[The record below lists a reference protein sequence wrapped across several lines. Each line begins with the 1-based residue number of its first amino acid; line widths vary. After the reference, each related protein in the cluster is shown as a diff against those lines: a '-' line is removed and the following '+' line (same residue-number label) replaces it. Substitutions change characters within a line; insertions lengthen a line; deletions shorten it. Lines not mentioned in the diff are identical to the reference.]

1 MAYLKGAKV
10 TWIVLIGGI
19 EYSKYESP
27 ASSDLPD
34 FSRKDKNW
42 ISCKNLNILKM
53 LTNNSHFKRNTVK
66 NKLNISVG

>member
-34 FSRKDKNW
+34 FSRKAK
-42 ISCKNLNILKM
+42 
-53 LTNNSHFKRNTVK
+53 
-66 NKLNISVG
+66 KLDHVNHMKF